1 MNAKNL
7 TERADQ
13 VRAAFSGNYRAY
25 QYRFVEFFTEHLAD
39 LSRTFGGDLQ
49 QMIIL
54 AIIGQVQM
62 RAMHAAAAAGE
73 DPRRIPPERV
83 SIAASRIADVTGIP
97 RETVRRKLSALQRKG
112 WIEKSPASAWRLVVN
127 NDSVPARVDLNEPN
141 ERAIVRISRL
151 FAELETL
158 L

>member
-1 MNAKNL
+1 MPERSVAERAEAASAAFAKN
-7 TERADQ
+7 
-13 VRAAFSGNYRAY
+13 YHAY

-54 AIIGQVQM
+54 AVIGQVHL
-62 RAMHAAAAAGE
+62 RAVHVALAAGD

-83 SIAASRIADVTGIP
+83 SIAASRISDVTGIP
-97 RETVRRKLSALQRKG
+97 RETVRRKLAALQKKG
-112 WIEKSPASAWRLVVN
+112 WIERGAASAWRLVVN
-127 NDSVPARVDLNEPN
+127 ADGAPARVELSEVN
-141 ERAIVRISRL
+141 ERAILRIGRL

-158 L
+158 V